1 MLKLAPGIIPDSTK
15 ASFGNGG
22 FLLLCGRTGPSRR
35 NTMTD
40 HNTPLQFVAPLLRRS
55 YTYIILNDVANDRRQ
70 RPVLVGLVLVG
81 LVLVG
86 LVLVGLGFVGLVLVG
101 LVLVGLGFVGL
112 VLFGLGFVAPGP
124 VPERYLVCFDIDS
137 GAGAGAEPA
146 FDFAGHLCPAPE
158 QTLYRGVNRLKLPP
172 NRGPVGV
179 CTSCSF

>member
-86 LVLVGLGFVGLVLVG
+86 LVLVGLGFVGLVL
-101 LVLVGLGFVGL
+101 
-112 VLFGLGFVAPGP
+112 FGLGFVALGP